1 MHVRSNCSIGIVY
14 YRMVVRVLNVVLS
27 KLEMSCYEMPLS
39 LSFFC
44 LGHVW
49 SVSNSCSEGKDSF
62 LNDFGFV
69 CNKILHS
76 IYGTLLCI
84 LIILLTFGHFN

>member
-1 MHVRSNCSIGIVY
+1 M
-14 YRMVVRVLNVVLS
+14 VRVLNVVLS

-39 LSFFC
+39 LSLFC

-62 LNDFGFV
+62 LNDFEFI

-76 IYGTLLCI
+76 IYGALLFI
-84 LIILLTFGHFN
+84 LIILLTFGHFNC

>member
-1 MHVRSNCSIGIVY
+1 
-14 YRMVVRVLNVVLS
+14 MVVRILNVVLP